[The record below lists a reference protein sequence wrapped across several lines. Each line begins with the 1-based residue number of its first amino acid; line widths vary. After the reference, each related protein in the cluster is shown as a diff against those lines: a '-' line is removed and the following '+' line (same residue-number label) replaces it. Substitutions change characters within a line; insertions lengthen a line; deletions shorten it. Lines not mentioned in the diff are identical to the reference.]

1 MIEAEEVEVKAKEDR
16 VIWRQDLCKMM
27 GVGSQCVRLWIK
39 AGKLPEPDIDLSLRT
54 KGWRLSTLQAAGI
67 GLV

>member
-1 MIEAEEVEVKAKEDR
+1 MTETEEKPIDR
-16 VIWRQDLCKMM
+16 VIWRQELCVMM
-27 GVGSQCVRLWIK
+27 GVGSQCIREWLK
-39 AGKLPEPDIDLSLRT
+39 AGKLPKPDIDLSLRT